1 METVTFLMDN
11 QSFYHCSENRT
22 CLSSEGEMKL
32 DFFRGESGSYFLLN
46 GITAL
51 SFAFIM
57 PIMTLFLV
65 GELGVEPIFI
75 GVYTMVTAIATMF
88 VSQKL
93 GALSDNGVNSKTLF
107 MLATGAISLAAISFG
122 LANHFW
128 QVLLVGILFM
138 SFGGSAMPV
147 MLAMIRR
154 FAERSGKNSAK
165 INSQM
170 RSSISLLWIVG
181 PALAFSSVDVFGFH
195 ANFFIAAAIAATA
208 LFLGWR
214 KLPDSIYTVTKKVD
228 SAGKAISFSREVWV
242 LGVIIF
248 FASLANGAY
257 INAIP
262 LYLTQDLHFPMSF
275 PGVLLGLTAA
285 FEIPVML
292 LAAQFA
298 VRYGTLRLL
307 QYGFLS
313 AIIFYVGIQ
322 YAESTW
328 AFISLQLFNGLF
340 FGIFAGLGVTV
351 VQDYAGDGVGK
362 ASAFYTNAMSIGMMI
377 GTSVMGG
384 VSQFFGFK
392 VALLVSLFA
401 VVISSGTMHY
411 FEVSQKRK
419 TKLADITSS

>member
-1 METVTFLMDN
+1 
-11 QSFYHCSENRT
+11 
-22 CLSSEGEMKL
+22 MKL

-65 GELGVEPIFI
+65 GELGVEPMFI
-75 GVYTMVTAIATMF
+75 GVYTMVTAVATMI

-93 GALSDNGVNSKTLF
+93 GALSDNGVNSKRLF
-107 MLATGAISLAAISFG
+107 MISAGAISLAAISFG
-122 LANHFW
+122 LANYFW
-128 QVLLVGILFM
+128 QVLLIGIIFM

-154 FAERSGKNSAK
+154 FAERSGKNSGK

-181 PALAFSSVDVFGFH
+181 PALAFSSVDAFGFH
-195 ANFFIAAAIAATA
+195 ANFFIAAGIAATA
-208 LFLGWR
+208 VLLSWW

-228 SAGKAISFSREVWV
+228 STGKTIAFPREVWV

-262 LYLTQDLHFPMSF
+262 LYLTQDLHLPMSF

-298 VRYGTLRLL
+298 VRYGNLRLL

-313 AIIFYVGIQ
+313 AIVFYIGIQ
-322 YAESTW
+322 YAETTW
-328 AFISLQLFNGLF
+328 EFISLQIFNGLF

-351 VQDYAGDGVGK
+351 VQDYAGEGVGK

-384 VSQFFGFK
+384 VSQYFGFK
-392 VALLVSLFA
+392 SALLVSLAA
-401 VVISSGTMHY
+401 VVISSVTMFY
-411 FEVSQKRK
+411 FKASQKRK
-419 TKLADITSS
+419 NDLVDIPSS